1 MKLEISYPEIIHYVK
16 NNYDRDISIETESP
30 NMVRIGT
37 DVILSFAFLNIT
49 KHIEVEITL
58 DKLSGS
64 DLYIDYII
72 MYLTKIEENF
82 AHRYIDKKLNGINAN
97 TLICENNGKNKLVVH
112 LGNIQGA
119 NDFLKKIN
127 IKDISFNNDR
137 VVAELNMK

>member
-1 MKLEISYPEIIHYVK
+1 MKLEVSYPEIIHYVK

-37 DVILSFAFLNIT
+37 NVRLSFAFINVT
-49 KHIEVEITL
+49 KHIEAEITL

-72 MYLTKIEENF
+72 MYLTKIEEIL
-82 AHRYIDKKLNGINAN
+82 AHRFIENKLNSINAN
-97 TLICENNGKNKLVVH
+97 TLICENNGENKLVVH
-112 LGNIQGA
+112 LGNIQWT

-127 IKDISFNNDR
+127 IKDISFTNDR
-137 VVAELNMK
+137 IVAELIVK